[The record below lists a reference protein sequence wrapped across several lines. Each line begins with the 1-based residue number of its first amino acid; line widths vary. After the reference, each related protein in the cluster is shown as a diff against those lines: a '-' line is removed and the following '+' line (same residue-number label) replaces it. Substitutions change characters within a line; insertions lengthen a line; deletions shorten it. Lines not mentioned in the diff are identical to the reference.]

1 MPRARTKTMV
11 VVAVLLLAALAST
24 RADARKPQPK
34 APPPPTADQ
43 QIVVAQVVNQT
54 FPLPKREPLT
64 LALCLDIQIAD
75 AIDEDALPPPPP
87 PKRKGRGPRKHPL
100 VPESELPRPP
110 VVRGAPPALV
120 EHLVRP
126 WRLVASASSCRL
138 DPRLPIAL
146 PDEHHTAAQ
155 LVTVH
160 LAPDAAAGTIKV
172 DWTDARDPTATSSRD
187 CTAARAPTG
196 WAVHCGGVWYQ

>member
-1 MPRARTKTMV
+1 MPRARTKWML
-11 VVAVLLLAALAST
+11 VAVCLAAVAPARART
-24 RADARKPQPK
+24 RKPK

-43 QIVVAQVVNQT
+43 QLVVAQIVNQT

-75 AIDEDALPPPPP
+75 AVDEDALPPPPAKHTRGAR
-87 PKRKGRGPRKHPL
+87 KRPL
-100 VPESELPRPP
+100 VPDSELPRPP
-110 VVRGAPPALV
+110 VVRGAPPELV
-120 EHLVRP
+120 QRLARP
-126 WRLVASASSCRL
+126 WRLVASAASCRL
-138 DPRLPIAL
+138 DPRLPVAL
-146 PDEHHTAAQ
+146 PDERHTTAQ

-187 CTAARAPTG
+187 CTAARASTG
-196 WAVHCGGVWYQ
+196 WSVHCGGTWYQ